1 MSSFITLGDWGGFA
15 LGSFHETTVTKVAKQ
30 MAATVTAAGGID
42 FLVNTGDNFYYCGIQ
57 NTSDYQIAEDFTK
70 PYGTYSSLN
79 VPWYGVLGNHEYGYD
94 VDAQIALSQESLAPK
109 WVMDDRY
116 FTRRVSL
123 GGGAAHATLLMLD
136 TSPCVSAYRSSD
148 ASGWDPCGSDFPT
161 CAPIVE
167 GECKFHANILTQDC
181 SEQLGWLKNAL
192 AAVPK
197 DDWLIV
203 VAHHPADEIDVED
216 FLTPLLS
223 RGFDLYLNGHVHTL
237 NQYTID
243 GGGSYVTSGAGA
255 MVATQD
261 QTTPAAEAKLRGG
274 AWRAG
279 AAADGHTYETVWNQ
293 KVAGFTLH
301 TFSDDYQSLETQY
314 IDYTGAV
321 VHSFTTK
328 KGGAPSPGPGPS
340 PSPTPSSCGGAHAYP
355 CTSGCTYVHK
365 ANAPQC
371 GVAEYG
377 CYDCSSLP
385 SGCPDCGGAVE
396 ASA

>member
-1 MSSFITLGDWGGFA
+1 M
-15 LGSFHETTVTKVAKQ
+15 
-30 MAATVTAAGGID
+30 
-42 FLVNTGDNFYYCGIQ
+42 
-57 NTSDYQIAEDFTK
+57 
-70 PYGTYSSLN
+70 
-79 VPWYGVLGNHEYGYD
+79 
-94 VDAQIALSQESLAPK
+94 
-109 WVMDDRY
+109 
-116 FTRRVSL
+116 
-123 GGGAAHATLLMLD
+123 
-136 TSPCVSAYRSSD
+136 
-148 ASGWDPCGSDFPT
+148 
-161 CAPIVE
+161 E

-181 SEQLGWLKNAL
+181 SEQLGWLNKAL

-216 FLTPLLS
+216 FLYAAAA

-355 CTSGCTYVHK
+355 CTVRLYLR
-365 ANAPQC
+365 PQ
-371 GVAEYG
+371 GERAAVRRRRVRLLRLQLAAER
-377 CYDCSSLP
+377 LP
-385 SGCPDCGGAVE
+385 RLRRRGRGERVRSMYAVSHHVFLLD
-396 ASA
+396 SAR